1 MRTQLRILATE
12 RDINDERKRVSVTY
26 DAAINVA
33 LGAGDYVAVATYADG
48 QKVEKP
54 FSVAAG
60 KPNAGDQ
67 AVERYGVARR
77 AYLGSS
83 IPA

>member
-26 DAAINVA
+26 DAAVNVA
-33 LGAGDYVAVATYADG
+33 LGAGDNVAVATYADG

-60 KPNAGDQ
+60 KRQTLEIKP
-67 AVERYGVARR
+67 
-77 AYLGSS
+77 
-83 IPA
+83 

>member
-26 DAAINVA
+26 DAAVNVA
-33 LGAGDYVAVATYADG
+33 LGAGDNVAVATYADG
-48 QKVEKP
+48 QKKP

-60 KPNAGDQ
+60 KRQTLEIKP
-67 AVERYGVARR
+67 
-77 AYLGSS
+77 
-83 IPA
+83 